1 MLPSISGTT
10 PRGNVVIVVG
20 GAVDERARARA
31 RAGFPG
37 VGCVKK
43 IRARLGQSARAVS
56 GSDWILDSRA
66 MTRDD
71 VSVSGICRSDCPS
84 DVTAAARG

>member
-31 RAGFPG
+31 RGVSWRRMREKNTRQAGP
-37 VGCVKK
+37 
-43 IRARLGQSARAVS
+43 I
-56 GSDWILDSRA
+56 GSRRFW
-66 MTRDD
+66 
-71 VSVSGICRSDCPS
+71 V
-84 DVTAAARG
+84 